1 MWRRGFRDAIAAAAP
16 RRPAAPITAAAS
28 ALISSRHA
36 RHPPFAGWLTL
47 SRGLRAGRRR
57 APSSSAATVA
67 ARDAPVAPAPAP
79 APAAVRRAP
88 QEPLVPS
95 FIRVRD
101 LAKLL
106 KLPVDDVVR
115 KVATR
120 RNRRFHMTLDGD
132 RFEFK
137 TVKEIVLPFALAQD
151 VAAQFG
157 RAVRFEDVEPAPLD
171 AAQLRALRS
180 ATGIE
185 TATRQP
191 VVAVMGHVDHGKTT
205 LMDALRQSRIA
216 QSEAHGI
223 TQKIN
228 ICEAQLTP
236 ALSAM
241 FLDTPGH
248 FHFYRMRNSAAQL
261 ADLVV
266 LMVAAD
272 EGCLLQT
279 EESIGAIEA
288 SALPVVACIN
298 KIDVASPSQIAAV
311 REELRSFVA
320 LQHCPILEISAKTGE
335 NLDALRDELA
345 AMAATPAILKQRQAV
360 VGRELPPQGVVLES
374 LQMKGRG
381 MVLRVLLQ
389 HGVLRRQ
396 DHFVA
401 GMIHGVVRSL
411 RNADSGKELSEA
423 VPGVVVDVVFANKSK
438 NVDAPIEFGFFGLPE
453 SHAKRVIEQRQLA
466 LDFAESA
473 LPLEDEDEE
482 EEDQDEK
489 GEVDENQA
497 EDQEITQQSESDDE
511 SDDSTPTSL
520 AAQGL
525 KPIVVK
531 ADGAG
536 SLATI
541 QDTVDEM
548 AGLKTVRLGIGHI
561 TAKDIDV
568 AINKDCPIFGFKVRL
583 RRREER
589 LAASRGVRVVLRST
603 IHGLLEEITRFQQGN

>member
-1 MWRRGFRDAIAAAAP
+1 MG
-16 RRPAAPITAAAS
+16 RPASISS
-28 ALISSRHA
+28 ALLPPSA
-36 RHPPFAGWLTL
+36 LPTPFAGWLTAT
-47 SRGLRAGRRR
+47 RGLRAGRRR
-57 APSSSAATVA
+57 PPPSAAAHAAAAAPERPAVA
-67 ARDAPVAPAPAP
+67 ASS
-79 APAAVRRAP
+79 RRAP
-88 QEPLVPS
+88 QEPPVPS
-95 FIRVRD
+95 FIRVRE

-106 KLPVDDVVR
+106 KLPVDDVVKR
-115 KVATR
+115 VTTR
-120 RNRRFHMTLDGD
+120 RNRRFHMTLDDD

-137 TVKEIVLPFALAQD
+137 TVKEIVLPFELARD

-171 AAQLRALRS
+171 AAQLRVLRS

-191 VVAVMGHVDHGKTT
+191 VIAVMGHVDHGKTT
-205 LMDALRQSRIA
+205 LMDTLRQSRIA

-228 ICEAQLTP
+228 ICQAQLTP
-236 ALSAM
+236 ELSAM

-279 EESIGAIEA
+279 EESIGAVED
-288 SALPVVACIN
+288 SGLPVVACIN
-298 KIDVASPSQIAAV
+298 KIDIASPDQIAAV

-320 LQHCPILEISAKTGE
+320 LQRCPILEISAKTGA
-335 NLDALRDELA
+335 NLDGLRDELA
-345 AMAATPAILKQRQAV
+345 ALAASARVLAQRQAV
-360 VGRELPPQGVVLES
+360 VGREVAPQGIVLES
-374 LQMKGRG
+374 LQVKGRG

-389 HGVLRRQ
+389 HGVLKKQ

-411 RNADSGKELSEA
+411 RNADSGKELSHAE
-423 VPGVVVDVVFANKSK
+423 PGVVVDVVFANKSK
-438 NVDAPIEFGFFGLPE
+438 NVDAPIEFGFFALPE

-466 LDFAESA
+466 MDFAESA
-473 LPLEDEDEE
+473 LPLEDADEEDETVE
-482 EEDQDEK
+482 TTQEEDVAASREHEDAADGEDE
-489 GEVDENQA
+489 DA
-497 EDQEITQQSESDDE
+497 
-511 SDDSTPTSL
+511 STPTSL

-548 AGLKTVRLGIGHI
+548 PGLKTVRLGIGHI
-561 TAKDIDV
+561 TAKDVDV

-583 RRREER
+583 RRREQK
-589 LAASRGVRVVLRST
+589 LAAARGVRVVLRST
-603 IHGLLEEITRFQQGN
+603 IHGLLEEITRFQQGT